1 MAKVCSKRN
10 VTTLYQRTDVLVSF
24 RRRIEDLDF
33 YVYRYKPFGKNF
45 IKACQVS
52 PDAFI
57 QLALQLAYY
66 K

>member
-1 MAKVCSKRN
+1 MCCDFISNRAIAN
-10 VTTLYQRTDVLVSF
+10 
-24 RRRIEDLDF
+24 LDF
-33 YVYRYKPFGKNF
+33 HVYRYQGYGKNF

-57 QLALQLAYY
+57 QLSLQLAYY